1 MINIIDINDILNKNM
16 NVIIDILINHYGQ
29 EYSDVIRKRLDNVF
43 FDFSSTPEEEYNFLK
58 MHGNQLS
65 GLSKLLI
72 KLRYGEFKRI
82 QSDLFEANYKW
93 LIEYAQN
100 KLLMGN
106 IDKVNVESEKFLSLF
121 TDKNFN
127 GGYID
132 AFSSASIS
140 LLNDLDIAESIKES
154 IINDQKE
161 FMSIADS
168 LGIRLEN
175 LSTEDVDDLIEY
187 RKKRQTSYKKD
198 IIQNSLFGKNLFKS
212 LKKRFSFELSP
223 EDLSEIAFLENAW
236 AGYIVDEKED
246 HTVYHQIIK
255 IPLLHLMNLGIKGLD
270 VGVIHEI
277 IHKIETNGDYVG
289 ISIHDENDTNN
300 IINEIRTQNLAIK
313 ITKELHKLGIYIYDT
328 PNDSIIERYSNYEAL
343 FPLTKEFIDEH
354 EVLISN
360 CAINN
365 TPHKLDEYFG
375 ESWKEFSEQINNLY
389 YKNRHYFSANQKI
402 PNIYAND
409 NITKLINSMEEFKKE
424 GIKNA

>member
-1 MINIIDINDILNKNM
+1 M
-16 NVIIDILINHYGQ
+16 NVIIDILINYYGQ
-29 EYSDVIRKRLDNVF
+29 EYSEVIRKRLDNVF
-43 FDFSSTPEEEYNFLK
+43 FDFSSTPEEEYNFLRV
-58 MHGNQLS
+58 HGNQLS

-72 KLRYGEFKRI
+72 KLRYGEYKRI
-82 QSDLFEANYKW
+82 QSDLFEANFKW

-100 KLLMGN
+100 KLLIGN

-121 TDKNFN
+121 TDKNLN

-140 LLNDLDIAESIKES
+140 LLNDPDIAESIKES

-161 FMSIADS
+161 FMKIADS

-236 AGYIVDEKED
+236 AGYIVDEKGD

-313 ITKELHKLGIYIYDT
+313 ITKELHKLGIYIYMILQMILLL
-328 PNDSIIERYSNYEAL
+328 SVI
-343 FPLTKEFIDEH
+343 
-354 EVLISN
+354 
-360 CAINN
+360 
-365 TPHKLDEYFG
+365 
-375 ESWKEFSEQINNLY
+375 QIM
-389 YKNRHYFSANQKI
+389 KHYFH
-402 PNIYAND
+402 
-409 NITKLINSMEEFKKE
+409 
-424 GIKNA
+424 